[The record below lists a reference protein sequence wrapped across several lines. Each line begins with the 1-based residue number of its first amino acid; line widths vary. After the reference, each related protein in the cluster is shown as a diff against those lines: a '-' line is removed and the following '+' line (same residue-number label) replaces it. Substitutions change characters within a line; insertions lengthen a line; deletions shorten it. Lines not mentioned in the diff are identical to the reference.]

1 VILAVVLA
9 GAGACNIGAPRPEGP
24 SGIPAKAAFPQWD
37 PSDARIAFNSDRDG
51 SNEIYVMSSEGADV
65 TRLTTDPDSDDFS
78 PIWSPD
84 GTQII
89 FRSLREETNNISIMN
104 ADGSA

>member
-37 PSDARIAFNSDRDG
+37 PSGNRIAFNSDRDG

-89 FRSLREETNNISIMN
+89 FRSLREETYNISIMN
-104 ADGSA
+104 TDGSA